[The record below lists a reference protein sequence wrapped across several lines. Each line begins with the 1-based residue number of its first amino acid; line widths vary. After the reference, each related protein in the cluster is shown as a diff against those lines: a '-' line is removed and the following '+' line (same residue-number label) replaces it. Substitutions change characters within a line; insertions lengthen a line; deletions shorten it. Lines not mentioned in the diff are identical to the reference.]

1 MRGHIDR
8 SILDMALM
16 GYQAELDRITAKIN
30 EIRRALGS
38 ANDKGGN
45 VPTRFARR
53 PRAKHRL
60 SAVARKRIAGAQKER
75 WAQFHAKQKAA
86 PAARSK
92 AAPKRKLS
100 ADAKA
105 KLAANLAKA
114 RAAKAAAATA

>member
-8 SILDMALM
+8 SSLEMALV

-38 ANDKGGN
+38 ANDGGGI
-45 VPTRFARR
+45 VPTRFASRA
-53 PRAKHRL
+53 RAKHRL
-60 SAVARKRIAGAQKER
+60 SVAARKRIAGAQKKR